1 MSNRRYDS
9 RLHEQALAGQEVLA
23 IQKRHFEFGMINYDQ
38 YIYMDT
44 YGAWCEPLRGE
55 DVAPP
60 WQLKEEKSD
69 QTSDWTTG
77 VC

>member
-1 MSNRRYDS
+1 
-9 RLHEQALAGQEVLA
+9 
-23 IQKRHFEFGMINYDQ
+23 MINYDQ

-60 WQLKEEKSD
+60 WQLKEKKSD
-69 QTSDWTTG
+69 QYIGLDNRS
-77 VC
+77 VLRK